1 MIQFAIPLPWWNL
14 LLLIAAIVAVG
25 WASYAGRIVPLP
37 PARRATL
44 SAIRTLTLLLLVAAL
59 LRPVRVMP
67 PDGATDIVVPV
78 LVDVS
83 RSMRLADASP
93 STALGASGRT
103 RIDVARDLLE
113 QEIRPALDGRFQAEV
128 WTFGNALAPLADGT
142 LAADQARSDLS
153 GALRAIRER
162 YRERRIGAVVV
173 VSDGG
178 DTGSEEAAVSVEDAT
193 APVYA
198 IGVGAPRI
206 ASDFE
211 VLDVS
216 AGETALADASV
227 DLTVTAVN
235 RGGSSAFDLRVL
247 ENGRPLDLRRVTP
260 AADGSPVRAVFTV
273 SPPRET
279 ATLYTVEIPSA
290 TGELVLENNRRSVLV
305 EPPGRRRR
313 VLIVEGAPG
322 FEHTF
327 LKRALVADPGIE
339 VDSVVRK
346 GRDAGGDPT
355 YFVQATEERAPQ
367 LASGFPQDRAGL
379 YQYDTVILANVDT
392 DSLSRAQLD
401 TVNEFVGE
409 RGGGLLVLGAK
420 SFEQQALVRTAV
432 EEVLPVGLT
441 DRGGGVVRAS
451 ASGATPFTVT
461 LTPDGEAHP
470 VMRIGG
476 SAEETTKRWREIP
489 ALAGAA
495 ALGAPRPG
503 AQVLAIVRAPDGP
516 RPLVA
521 VQRYGQGRAMVFTGE
536 ASWRWRMQRPSE
548 DRSYELFWRQVTRWL
563 SSGAPD
569 SVSVRPLAGPET
581 GSVDA
586 IHLDV
591 RDASFAPVNDAQVAV
606 RVTLPGGDV
615 QEVRTALSDPRS
627 GRYSGEMRFE
637 QPGIYRV
644 RAEARKGTTDLGSTD
659 RWVLVGGVDREMA
672 EPRLNEE
679 VLRRIAGASG
689 GAYLAANDISR
700 LPSLLTEAA
709 LEPAAPRLQ
718 ELWHTPWVFAMAIML
733 LATEWMLRRRWGLR

>member
-1 MIQFAIPLPWWNL
+1 MMQFAIPLPWWNL
-14 LLLIAAIVAVG
+14 LLLVAAILAVG
-25 WASYAGRIVPLP
+25 WASYAGAIVPLP
-37 PARRATL
+37 RARRVSL
-44 SAIRTLTLLLLVAAL
+44 SAIRALTLLLLIAAL

-67 PDGATDIVVPV
+67 PDATTDAVVPV
-78 LVDVS
+78 LVDAS
-83 RSMRLADASP
+83 RSMTLADAAP
-93 STALGASGRT
+93 STALGANGLR
-103 RIDVARDLLE
+103 RIDAARDLLDR
-113 QEIRPALDGRFQAEV
+113 EIRPALAGRFQAEF
-128 WTFGNALAPLADGT
+128 WTFGNTLAPLAGDT

-162 YRERRIGAVVV
+162 YRERRIAAVVV

-178 DTGSEEAAVSVEDAT
+178 DTGSEEAAASVEDAT
-193 APVYA
+193 VPVYA
-198 IGVGAPRI
+198 IGVGSPRI

-227 DLTVTAVN
+227 DVTVTAMS
-235 RGGSSAFDLRVL
+235 RGSSGAFDLRVL
-247 ENGRPLDLRRVTP
+247 ENGRPVDLRRVTP
-260 AADGSPVRAVFTV
+260 GADGSPVRATFTV

-290 TGELVLENNRRSVLV
+290 AGELVLANNRRSVLV

-313 VLIVEGAPG
+313 ILIVEGAPG

-327 LKRALVADPGIE
+327 LKRALVADSGIE

-355 YFVQATEERAPQ
+355 YFVQATEQRAPQ
-367 LASGFPQDRAGL
+367 LTSGFPQDRAGL
-379 YQYDTVILANVDT
+379 YQYDAVILANVDT

-401 TVNEFVGE
+401 IASAFVGE

-420 SFEQQALVRTAV
+420 SFEQQALVRTAL
-432 EEVLPVGLT
+432 EEVLPVGLAY
-441 DRGGGVVRAS
+441 RGGGVVRAS
-451 ASGATPFTVT
+451 AVSGTPFTVT
-461 LTPDGEAHP
+461 LTADGEAHP

-476 SAEETTKRWREIP
+476 SAEDTARRWREIP
-489 ALAGAA
+489 ALAGASS
-495 ALGAPRPG
+495 LGAPRPG
-503 AQVLAIVRAPDGP
+503 AQVLALVRAPDGP

-536 ASWRWRMQRPSE
+536 ASWRWRMQRPSD
-548 DRSYELFWRQVTRWL
+548 DRSYELFWRQAARWL

-569 SVSVRPLAGPET
+569 PVSVPVLAAPEP

-606 RVTLPGGDV
+606 RVTLPGGEV
-615 QEVRTALSDPRS
+615 QEVRTALTDPRT

-637 QPGIYRV
+637 RPGIYRV
-644 RAEARKGTTDLGSTD
+644 RADARKGTTDLGSAD
-659 RWVLVGGVDREMA
+659 RWVLVGGVDREMS
-672 EPRLNEE
+672 EPRLNDQ

-689 GAYLAANDISR
+689 GAYRAASDASR
-700 LPSLLTEAA
+700 LSSLLSESA

-718 ELWHTPWVFAMAIML
+718 ELWHTPWVFAAVIML
-733 LATEWMLRRRWGLR
+733 LAAEWMLRRRWGLR

>member
-14 LLLIAAIVAVG
+14 LLLVAAIVAVG
-25 WASYAGRIVPLP
+25 WASYAGAIVPLP
-37 PARRATL
+37 PARRAAL
-44 SAIRTLTLLLLVAAL
+44 SAIRTLTLLLLIAAV

-67 PDGATDIVVPV
+67 PDAATDAVVPV
-78 LVDVS
+78 LVDAS
-83 RSMRLADASP
+83 RSMSLADA
-93 STALGASGRT
+93 GARA
-103 RIDVARDLLE
+103 RIDAARDLLDR
-113 QEIRPALDGRFQAEV
+113 EIRPALAGRFQAEF
-128 WTFGNALAPLADGT
+128 WTFGSTLAPLAGDT

-162 YRERRIGAVVV
+162 YRGRRMAAVVV
-173 VSDGG
+173 ISDGG
-178 DTGSEEAAVSVEDAT
+178 DTGSEEAAASVEDAT
-193 APVYA
+193 VPVFA
-198 IGVGAPRI
+198 IGVGSPRI

-227 DLTVTAVN
+227 DLIVTAVS
-235 RGGSSAFDLRVL
+235 RGGSGAFDLRVL
-247 ENGRPLDLRRVTP
+247 ENGRPVDLRRVTP
-260 AADGSPVRAVFTV
+260 AADGTPVRASFTV

-279 ATLYTVEIPSA
+279 ATLYTVEIPSSA
-290 TGELVLENNRRSVLV
+290 GELVLANNRRSVLV

-313 VLIVEGAPG
+313 ILIVEGAPG

-355 YFVQATEERAPQ
+355 YFVQATEERAPR
-367 LASGFPQDRAGL
+367 LASGFPQDRPGL
-379 YQYDTVILANVDT
+379 YQYDAVILANVDT
-392 DSLSRAQLD
+392 DSISRAQLEI
-401 TVNEFVGE
+401 VNEFVGE

-451 ASGATPFTVT
+451 AVSGTPFTVT
-461 LTPDGEAHP
+461 LTADGEAHP

-476 SAEETTKRWREIP
+476 SVAEVVKRWRAIP

-503 AQVLAIVRAPDGP
+503 AQVLALVRAPDGP

-536 ASWRWRMQRPSE
+536 ASWRWRMQRPSD
-548 DRSYELFWRQVTRWL
+548 DRSYELFWRQAARWL

-569 SVSVRPLAGPET
+569 PVSVPVLASPET

-591 RDASFAPVNDAQVAV
+591 RDTSFAPVNDAQVAV
-606 RVTLPGGDV
+606 RVTLPGGEV
-615 QEVRTALSDPRS
+615 QEVRTALTDPGT
-627 GRYSGEMRFE
+627 GRYSAEMRFE

-644 RAEARKGTTDLGSTD
+644 RADARKGTTDLGSAD
-659 RWVLVGGVDREMA
+659 RWMLVGGVDRELS
-672 EPRLNEE
+672 EPRLNDQ

-689 GAYLAANDISR
+689 GSYLAASDASR
-700 LPSLLTEAA
+700 LSSLLTEAA

-718 ELWHTPWVFAMAIML
+718 ELWHTPWVFAAVIML
-733 LATEWMLRRRWGLR
+733 LAAEWMLRRRWGLR